1 MNALQSA
8 ARTPGVRRAAVLI
21 SAIALLVGGL
31 VATRHFHR
39 REPKTPPPVGY
50 EVPPEVLRTG
60 TGKVGDLLVNEEA
73 MQLAGI
79 EIAPA
84 DTRTEPETLSAS
96 GVIEA
101 GGDREVKVT
110 PRAPG
115 TLVSVSVVAGQ
126 HVRAG
131 QTLARLE
138 SLELARAQAA
148 YRQAKARVEL
158 ARENLKRQ
166 RKLADL
172 GAFTE
177 PSVEEARRDSAAAEG
192 EARSAER
199 EVEAAQADAAK
210 ARSERT
216 TLDSEVAG
224 AQSEV
229 SAAESEAAAETAA
242 IAQTREVMRAEQA
255 SVAQAEARAEEAGS
269 RFRRLSALLEEGLA
283 TQQELEQARA
293 DLSVAQGEVDAAQA
307 RVAQARADFEAAGSL
322 RKAAEARVRAAEAA
336 VSAAKA
342 RVREADD
349 NITAAAAR
357 QAQAEVQ
364 LEALRRQGAI
374 AGQTLTREEVVAAGR
389 YAAGQAVSEAEAAL
403 GEAEIEQRSA
413 AEIARLLGG
422 TPGGASVVAI
432 TAPISGR
439 VRERSASPGEAVDT
453 EHPLFV
459 ILNLEIVW
467 AQLSLTPGD
476 LSRVAEGQRVA
487 LTSEAAPNRVFR
499 GTVSSVAPAA
509 DSDTRAVKVRC
520 ALVNTGAALRP
531 GNFVHGTI
539 ATAVRR
545 NRVTVPVEALQEHS
559 GKPTIY
565 VGRAGGAG
573 RFEVRHVTLGV
584 SGDGWQEIAAGL
596 RAGERVA
603 VSGTFYLKSEA
614 LKSALSDGCCAPA
627 GGS

>member
-1 MNALQSA
+1 MNALQHA
-8 ARTPGVRRAAVLI
+8 VKAPGVRRAAVLI
-21 SAIALLVGGL
+21 SGVVLLTAGF
-31 VATRHFHR
+31 VATRHLR
-39 REPKTPPPVGY
+39 RQEPKAPPPVGY

-60 TGKVGDLLVNEEA
+60 AGKVGDLLVNEEA

-79 EIAPA
+79 KIAPA
-84 DTRTEPETLSAS
+84 DTRIEPETLPVS

-115 TLVSVSVVAGQ
+115 TLVSVAVVVGEP
-126 HVRAG
+126 VRAG

-138 SLELARAQAA
+138 SLELARAQAE
-148 YRQAKARVEL
+148 YRQARARVAL
-158 ARENLKRQ
+158 AKENLKRQ
-166 RKLADL
+166 RKLAEL

-177 PSVEEARRDSAAAEG
+177 PTVEEARRDSAAAEG
-192 EARSAER
+192 ETRSAEG
-199 EVEAAQADAAK
+199 EVEAAKADVAK

-224 AQSEV
+224 AQSAV
-229 SAAESEAAAETAA
+229 SAAESEAAAEAAA
-242 IAQTREVMRAEQA
+242 IAQTREAMRAEQA
-255 SVAQAEARAEEAGS
+255 AVAQAEARAEEAGS

-293 DLSVAQGEVDAAQA
+293 DLGVAQGEVDAARA
-307 RVAQARADFEAAGSL
+307 GVAQAEADLEAAGSL
-322 RKAAEARVRAAEAA
+322 RKAAEARVRAAEAGVNA
-336 VSAAKA
+336 LEG
-342 RVREADD
+342 RVREAEDG
-349 NITAAAAR
+349 ILAAAAR
-357 QAQAEVQ
+357 QAQAEAR
-364 LEALRRQGAI
+364 LDALRRQAAI
-374 AGQTLTREEVVAAGR
+374 AGQTLTREEAVAAGR
-389 YAAGQAVSEAEAAL
+389 YTAGQAVAEAEAAL

-413 AEIARLLGG
+413 AETARLLGG
-422 TPGGASVVAI
+422 TPGGGSVVAI

-439 VRERSASPGEAVDT
+439 LRERSASPGETVDT

-467 AQLSLTPGD
+467 AQLSLTPRD
-476 LSRVAEGQRVA
+476 LPRVAEGQRVE
-487 LTSEAAPNRVFR
+487 LTSETAPNRVFR
-499 GTVSSVAPAA
+499 GAVSSVAPAA

-520 ALVNTGAALRP
+520 ALVNAGGALRP

-539 ATAVRR
+539 ATALRR

-559 GKPTIY
+559 GKPTVY
-565 VGRAGGAG
+565 VARAGSAG
-573 RFEVRHVTLGV
+573 GFEVRHVTLGV
-584 SGDGWQEIAAGL
+584 SGDGWQEIASGL
-596 RAGERVA
+596 RSGERVA